1 MRKTPIKFVFNNKK
15 YSVPVNM
22 YVPSKG
28 YVNVLTQHAAKLVDE
43 DKAEPAIMF
52 YVMCNKLSLEP
63 GRIYALFYNTV
74 TKEFDSCFTVN

>member
-28 YVNVLTQHAAKLVDE
+28 YVNVLTQRPIKLVDT
-43 DKAEPAIMF
+43 DKEQPAIML
-52 YVMCNKLSLEP
+52 YVMCNKLSMEP

-74 TKEFDSCFTVN
+74 TKQFDSCFTVN